1 MLIFELDNNRS
12 VELSKLDTTKG
23 LPCVNVYGPG
33 LSPDPKPPHSRLS
46 KFWFI
51 KLSNEGNLLPKYL
64 PGFLL
69 VGDKKI
75 VP

>member
-1 MLIFELDNNRS
+1 MVQVCL
-12 VELSKLDTTKG
+12 
-23 LPCVNVYGPG
+23 
-33 LSPDPKPPHSRLS
+33 LSPDPKPRLS
-46 KFWFI
+46 KFWPI
-51 KLSNEGNLLPKYL
+51 ELSNEGNLLPKYL

>member
-12 VELSKLDTTKG
+12 VELLKLDTTKG
-23 LPCVNVYGPG
+23 LYGPG
-33 LSPDPKPPHSRLS
+33 LSPDPKPRLS
-46 KFWFI
+46 KFWPI
-51 KLSNEGNLLPKYL
+51 KLFNEGNLLPKYL

-75 VP
+75 VL